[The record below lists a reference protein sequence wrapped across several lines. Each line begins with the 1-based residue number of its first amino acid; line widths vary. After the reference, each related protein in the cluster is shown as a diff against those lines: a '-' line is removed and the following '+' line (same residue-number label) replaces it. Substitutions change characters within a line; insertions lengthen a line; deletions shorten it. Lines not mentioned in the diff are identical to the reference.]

1 MISFLTTNFEYVLL
15 LFTIHYTHTYEY
27 NFSKLKI
34 VTEKLKRLAKANLFI
49 IHFGLILALHLNDHL
64 IFEISF
70 TFFIWNV
77 IINTTDTFIC
87 TFYLQFFHFQIR
99 SCHIFVMASISS
111 NVKFVFIFLSTA
123 SSKEPILLID

>member
-1 MISFLTTNFEYVLL
+1 MSFYFLP
-15 LFTIHYTHTYEY
+15 IHYTHTYEY
-27 NFSKLKI
+27 NFSKLKNRYRK
-34 VTEKLKRLAKANLFI
+34 VTNTFQKDWQKPIFFI

-64 IFEISF
+64 IFLKYLLH
-70 TFFIWNV
+70 FFIWNV

-87 TFYLQFFHFQIR
+87 AFYLQFFHFQIR

>member
-1 MISFLTTNFEYVLL
+1 MSFYFLP
-15 LFTIHYTHTYEY
+15 IHYTHTYEY

-34 VTEKLKRLAKANLFI
+34 VTEKLQIHSKRLAKANLFYS
-49 IHFGLILALHLNDHL
+49 FGLILALHLNDHL

-87 TFYLQFFHFQIR
+87 AFYLQFFHFQIR

>member
-1 MISFLTTNFEYVLL
+1 MSFYFLP
-15 LFTIHYTHTYEY
+15 IHYTHTYEY

-34 VTEKLKRLAKANLFI
+34 VTEKLQIHSKRLAKANLFI

-70 TFFIWNV
+70 TFFHLNV

-87 TFYLQFFHFQIR
+87 AFYLQFFHFQIR

>member
-1 MISFLTTNFEYVLL
+1 MSFYFLP
-15 LFTIHYTHTYEY
+15 IHYTHTYEY

-34 VTEKLKRLAKANLFI
+34 VTEKLQ
-49 IHFGLILALHLNDHL
+49 IHSKKIGKSQSFYYSFGLILALHLNDHL

-87 TFYLQFFHFQIR
+87 AFYLQFFHFQIR

>member
-1 MISFLTTNFEYVLL
+1 MSFYFLP
-15 LFTIHYTHTYEY
+15 IHYTHTYEY

-34 VTEKLKRLAKANLFI
+34 VTEKLQ
-49 IHFGLILALHLNDHL
+49 IHSKKIGKSQSFYYSFGLILALHLNDHL

-70 TFFIWNV
+70 TFFHLECNNKYHRYV
-77 IINTTDTFIC
+77 
-87 TFYLQFFHFQIR
+87 YLCLLFAIFHFQIR